1 MLYHGS
7 KKSGIKTLKPFPHNG
22 VDGESVVF
30 ATSDICFAMAMI
42 HGTGDELAVGYFVDQ
57 ETHKEEMYID
67 ELTPNALQIL
77 SAPGILY
84 TLDDK
89 GFVPDTRLSHLELI
103 SKAEVPVTSEKYV
116 YNILEELKKF
126 DINFVPYDQVLD
138 EMKKRG
144 KDPKK
149 ATVQYKADRFK

>member
-30 ATSDICFAMAMI
+30 ATPDIRFAMAMI

-84 TLDDK
+84 TLDDA
-89 GFVPDTRLSHLELI
+89 GFVADPRLSHLELI
-103 SKAEVPVTSEKYV
+103 SKMEVPVVSEKYV
-116 YNILEELKKF
+116 DNILDELKKF
-126 DINFVPYDQVLD
+126 NINFVQYDQVLG
-138 EMKKRG
+138 EMNKRG
-144 KDPKK
+144 KDPKG
-149 ATVQYKADRFK
+149 AAIPYKANRFS